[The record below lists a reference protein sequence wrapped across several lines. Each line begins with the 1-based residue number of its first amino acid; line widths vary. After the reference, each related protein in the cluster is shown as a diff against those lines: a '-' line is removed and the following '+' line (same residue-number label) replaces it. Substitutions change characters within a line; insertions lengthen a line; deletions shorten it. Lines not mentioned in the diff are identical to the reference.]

1 MYPVVFHLGPFPVRS
16 YGIALALSFLLGC
29 GLALR
34 RARARGY
41 SEDLMFGLFFWII
54 AAAIVGARAHFVL
67 AHPAFFVNPVDAFR
81 LWDGGLT
88 LYGGLIAALLASWLY
103 LARHRVPFLAMAD
116 ICCPSLALGEGIT
129 RIGCFFNGCC
139 FGHAGHGLFCV
150 RYPAGSFASDAL
162 NPQAPVEVVASQL
175 LLSAALLLATGGL
188 LLAGRRLRGAGR
200 LFGLFLV
207 VQGVVRWAV
216 DFTRYYE
223 PIDRI
228 EKLGPLITT
237 KSQLI
242 ALGLVAWGVW
252 LLVRR
257 VRGAAVAGAKV

>member
-16 YGIALALSFLLGC
+16 YGIALALAFLLGC

-67 AHPAFFVNPVDAFR
+67 AHPADFANPVDAFR

-88 LYGGLIAALLASWLY
+88 LYGGLMAALLASWLY
-103 LARHRVPFLAMAD
+103 LARHRVPFLAIAD

-129 RIGCFFNGCC
+129 RIGCFINGCC
-139 FGHAGHGLFCV
+139 FGHAGHGIFCIQ
-150 RYPAGSFASDAL
+150 YPPDSYAAAAVG
-162 NPQAPVEVVASQL
+162 PGVPVVASQL

-207 VQGVVRWAV
+207 VQGTVRWAV

-223 PIDRI
+223 PIDRL